1 MRFCMSS
8 LMSTRCLVPALLL
21 LAGIASSA
29 ANAGT
34 LKGKYTSPLGPLDV
48 KEAADGTVTG
58 SITTP
63 KNACNF
69 PVGTKVLSGTR
80 LDDSCVAGT
89 FTACKVITDTCAGI
103 IKGDTILLVAQNGG
117 LLSGTIHLDGK
128 GCKTPLTSDALV
140 LKKAA
145 AGAPKPPAPPK
156 PAKVVPADV
165 DALLLQ
171 AQTLINNGEAEEARK
186 KCTEASVLDP
196 TRSQAYGCI
205 GVTYYQRERYD
216 EAFEY
221 YAKAIEADPTNPDTY
236 YNMGCVYAITGKAEE
251 AIQYIRLAVLNGYID
266 LKTLSD
272 DADLKSLHGNP
283 AFEKLKAGELE

>member
-1 MRFCMSS
+1 MSLS
-8 LMSTRCLVPALLL
+8 ARRLVPVLLVL
-21 LAGIASSA
+21 LASLPA
-29 ANAGT
+29 AAGP
-34 LKGKYTSPLGPLDV
+34 LKGKFTSPLGPLEL
-48 KEAADGTVTG
+48 KETADGTVTG
-58 SITTP
+58 SITNA

-89 FTACKVITDTCAGI
+89 FTACKLITDTCAGI

-128 GCKTPLTSDALV
+128 GCKTPLTGDALV
-140 LKKAA
+140 LKRSAA

-156 PAKVVPADV
+156 PKKVVPADV

-186 KCTEASVLDP
+186 KCTEAAALDP
-196 TRSQAYGCI
+196 SRSQAYGCI

-236 YNMGCVYAITGKAEE
+236 YNMGCVYAILGKSEE

-266 LKTLSD
+266 LKTLAD